1 MKRNFTLKSIM
12 NLNSVWY
19 KPLGLAKQSI
29 YSFNPQLFLAAKNIF
44 LLFVLLSF
52 QLFANAQTSCGAGF
66 VKTTNFLPNGNYAT
80 LPTQD
85 GSDPMNGNAGNNP
98 YDPAVYT
105 ATDWGNFVF
114 VSGKYYLNNGGLPL
128 DGGFNFVTGNY
139 TDNSGS
145 LTNFRSQRAFA
156 GDAANSVPAT
166 PSMMI
171 WNGNPFSGNTAP
183 NNQIIVYQRNLTGL
197 TIGKTYTFWYYSSNA
212 LESSFPDMPMM
223 RILTGG
229 STGKPDG
236 TVVAGPLTL
245 TNAISNDNQPLNG
258 WVRQAYTFTANNTTL
273 LIKVTDGSTG
283 VNGDDLALTAFGID
297 SCQSSSAGPLP
308 LTIISFTGKA
318 VNKNTITSWTV
329 ADAINVSHFE
339 LLASKDGIHF
349 KSKAV
354 VSFINGIAEYTFTDV
369 HPLPGFNYYQ
379 LKIHDKDGKFNYSN
393 IIKVK
398 FDGEDER
405 VNVYP
410 NPVTNFVN
418 ISFGDIGAGAY
429 DIEIL
434 DAAGKQVKRFEKI
447 NIKNYEVFKIE
458 RGTLTPGVYLLRITN
473 SGNQFSLVRKMI
485 FK

>member
-1 MKRNFTLKSIM
+1 M

-19 KPLGLAKQSI
+19 KPLGLPKQPI
-29 YSFNPQLFLAAKNIF
+29 YRFDPQFFLTAKNIF
-44 LLFVLLSF
+44 VLFVLLSF
-52 QLFANAQTSCGAGF
+52 ELVANAQTSCGAGF
-66 VKTTNFLPNGNYAT
+66 VKSTNFLPNGNFAI
-80 LPTQD
+80 LPFQD
-85 GSDPMNGNAGNNP
+85 GSNPMNGNAGPNS

-105 ATDWGNFVF
+105 ATDWGNGVF
-114 VSGKYYLNNGGLPL
+114 ISGKYYINNGALPL

-156 GDAANSVPAT
+156 GDKVNSVPAT

-197 TIGKTYTFWYYSSNA
+197 IIGRTYTFWYYSSNA
-212 LESSFPDMPMM
+212 LEASYPDLPMM

-229 STGKPDG
+229 SVGKPDG

-245 TNAISNDNQPLNG
+245 TNAICNDNQPLNG
-258 WVRQAYTFTANNTTL
+258 WVRQSYMFTALNTTL

-297 SCQSSSAGPLP
+297 ECKPSLLP
-308 LTIISFTGKA
+308 LTIISFTGNA
-318 VNKNTITSWTV
+318 VNNNIITSWTI

-339 LLASKDGIHF
+339 LLASEDGIHF
-349 KSKAV
+349 KAKAV
-354 VSFINGIAEYTFTDV
+354 VKYINGIAEYTFTDV

-379 LKIHDKDGKFNYSN
+379 LKIHDKDGKISYSN

-398 FDGEDER
+398 FNGQDER
-405 VNVYP
+405 ANVYP
-410 NPVTNFVN
+410 NPVTTFVN
-418 ISFGDIGAGAY
+418 ISFGVTGAGIY
-429 DIEIL
+429 NMEIL
-434 DAAGKQVKRFEKI
+434 DEAGKQVKRFEKI
-447 NIKNYEVFKIE
+447 NIKNYEVFKIQ
-458 RGTLTPGVYLLRITN
+458 RGTLTPGVYFLRITN
-473 SGNQFSLVRKMI
+473 FGNQFSVVRKMI

>member
-1 MKRNFTLKSIM
+1 M

-19 KPLGLAKQSI
+19 KPLKLAKQPI
-29 YSFNPQLFLAAKNIF
+29 YCFDPQFFLAAKNIF

-52 QLFANAQTSCGAGF
+52 QLFANAQTSCGTGF
-66 VKTTNFLPNGNYAT
+66 VKNTNFLPNGNYAI

-85 GSDPMNGNAGNNP
+85 GNNPMNGNAGSNP

-105 ATDWGNFVF
+105 ATDWGNGVF
-114 VSGKYYLNNGGLPL
+114 VSGKYYINNGALPP
-128 DGGFNFVTGNY
+128 DGGFNFVTGDY
-139 TDNSGS
+139 TDNTGS
-145 LTNFRSQRAFA
+145 LTNARSQRAFA
-156 GDAANSVPAT
+156 GDKKNNVPAT

-197 TIGKTYTFWYYSSNA
+197 IIGRTYTFWYYSSNA
-212 LESSFPDMPMM
+212 LESTAFPDMPMM

-229 STGKPDG
+229 SIGKPDG

-245 TNAISNDNQPLNG
+245 TNAICNDNQPLNG
-258 WVRQAYTFTANNTTL
+258 WVRQSYTFMASETTL

-283 VNGDDLALTAFGID
+283 VSGDDLALTAFGID
-297 SCQSSSAGPLP
+297 SCQSSSAAGPLP
-308 LTIISFTGKA
+308 VTIISFTGKA
-318 VNKNTITSWTV
+318 VNNNTITSWTV

-339 LLASKDGIHF
+339 LLASEDGIHF
-349 KSKAV
+349 KAKAV
-354 VSFINGIAEYTFTDV
+354 VSYINGIAEYTFTDV

-379 LKIHDKDGKFNYSN
+379 LKIHDKDGKISYSN

-398 FDGEDER
+398 FDGQDER

-418 ISFGDIGAGAY
+418 ISFGVIGAGTY
-429 DIEIL
+429 NMEIL

-447 NIKNYEVFKIE
+447 SIKNYEVFKIE

-473 SGNQFSLVRKMI
+473 SGNQFSLIRKMI